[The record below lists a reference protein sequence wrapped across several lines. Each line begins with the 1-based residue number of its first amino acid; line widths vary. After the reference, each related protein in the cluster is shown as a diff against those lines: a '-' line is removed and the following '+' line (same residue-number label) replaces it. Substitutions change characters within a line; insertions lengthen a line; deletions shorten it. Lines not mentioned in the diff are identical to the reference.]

1 MKLKVAILD
10 NDINYLDRL
19 TSTFNSKYA
28 DKLEVYSFTE
38 KEKVIETLKKVRMDV
53 LGGISDESAP
63 AAEMHP

>member
-38 KEKVIETLKKVRMDV
+38 KEKVIET
-53 LGGISDESAP
+53 
-63 AAEMHP
+63 